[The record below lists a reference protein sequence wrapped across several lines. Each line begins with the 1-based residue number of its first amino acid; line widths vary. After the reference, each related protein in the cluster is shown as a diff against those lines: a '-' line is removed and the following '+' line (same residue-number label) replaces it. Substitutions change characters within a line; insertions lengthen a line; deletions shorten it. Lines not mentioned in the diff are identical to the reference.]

1 MRAVNAGAATQDR
14 LAAADC
20 RQKPPQPRKDR
31 VISTSSRPHPRT
43 ISWLGT
49 SALAMGGSNQMV
61 FLVAALIAVNGT
73 GAIPVLI
80 VGVLLS
86 WMAAPGWTELVL
98 IWPERVGGIAATCAE
113 AFKPYSPVL
122 ANLTGVCYWW
132 GWVPTCGFTAILS
145 ATALHEWYVPF
156 IPVTP
161 LAIGIIVTFVAINLL
176 GVRAV
181 TRFAIPVGLA
191 AALLALLSAVIPI
204 VAGTVDLGRATSFHL
219 DTPFDGAF
227 GALTSA
233 MAGLYLVGFAAPAFE
248 AATCHVG
255 EMKDPVR
262 SLPRAVFA
270 SGAMAGLFF
279 IVLPLVWLGT
289 IGVEGMGSEQLSAT
303 LGPTFAPLLAG
314 TAKAAAIWFMVANM
328 FMGTMQPLAGAART
342 LSQLAED
349 GLLPRSWAKRSRR
362 DVPWVTTLITAG
374 FAIGALLLGV
384 PTWMIAAANFAY
396 LIAIALPSIAVWLL
410 RRNEPDRER
419 PWRAPRGTIVLG
431 VIAAGGWFL
440 ATALGFEQF
449 GLPTVLL
456 SLGLA
461 YAGSLLYAWRRASDR
476 RRLGQP
482 GVKRSLHFKLT
493 GAMIAVIVLDGAGY
507 LLAVSHVPDTDPAL
521 TSLLQDIFVAVAML
535 TVAVGLILPG
545 MIGHAVE
552 QVAAAA
558 DRLATGTLADLTRA
572 MRALGVGDLRAAKAR
587 VDIVPVVV
595 SSRDEVGAMAACFNT
610 LQREVGRAAE
620 ALDGAREGLAAA
632 EARLEQSLRQQ
643 AAVARLGQ
651 IALEGEELH
660 DLAAEAVMIA
670 RAALSRDVSATMLP
684 SAGGRRVET
693 GVTPPDAVSIPIGHA
708 DARLGVLHVAAL
720 PPLSADESAFL
731 QATANVLADAI
742 ERLQAEE
749 DMRHQALH
757 DPLTELPNRTLLGD
771 RLTQA
776 LRRAT
781 RQGSVAVLFLDLDQF
796 KLINDSR
803 GHRAGDELLQAVS
816 TRLSSIMRP
825 GDTVA
830 RFGGDEFCIVCDDVD
845 DGLEAVGIA
854 RRIIDELGRPYSLAT
869 GEHFATAS
877 VGIALADGPW
887 RPAED
892 LIREADAAMYRAKA
906 QGRGRYELFDEVMR
920 GDATRRLRLDHD
932 LRRALDGDNE
942 LVAHYQPIVALPSGE
957 IVGMEALMRW
967 QHPERGL
974 VGPGEF
980 IPVAEDSGAI
990 LELGDRVLQQAC
1002 HQAAGWCARLG
1013 TRPFYVSV
1021 NLAPRQVAEPGLAAR
1036 VEAVLQSSGLPPAA
1050 LALEITE
1057 SALMEESELVAENL
1071 RRLAAL
1077 GVRLVLDDFGTG
1089 YSSLAYLRK
1098 FPIEALKIDRSFIAG
1113 LGIDSDD
1120 TTIVETI
1127 VRMAAGLRLDVV
1139 AEGIETAE
1147 QAAILEGMGCDRGQ
1161 GFLWSRAV
1169 APAAAA
1175 ALLGLAVVA

>member
-1 MRAVNAGAATQDR
+1 
-14 LAAADC
+14 
-20 RQKPPQPRKDR
+20 
-31 VISTSSRPHPRT
+31 
-43 ISWLGT
+43 
-49 SALAMGGSNQMV
+49 MGGSNQMV
-61 FLVAALIAVNGT
+61 FLVAALIAVNGSA
-73 GAIPVLI
+73 AIPVLI

-98 IWPERVGGIAATCAE
+98 MWPKRVGGIAATCAE

-145 ATALHEWYVPF
+145 ATALHQWYVPF
-156 IPVTP
+156 IPITP
-161 LAIGIIVTFVAINLL
+161 LAIAIIVTFVGINLL

-181 TRFAIPVGLA
+181 TRFAIPVGLTA
-191 AALLALLSAVIPI
+191 AFLALLSGVIP
-204 VAGTVDLGRATSFHL
+204 VFAGTVDVEAATSFHL

-255 EMKDPVR
+255 EMKNPVR
-262 SLPRAVFA
+262 NLPRAVFA
-270 SGAMAGLFF
+270 SGTMAGLFF
-279 IVLPLVWLGT
+279 VVLPLVWLGT
-289 IGVEGMGSEQLSAT
+289 IGIGGMEGDLSET

-328 FMGTMQPLAGAART
+328 FMGTMQPLAGASRT
-342 LSQLAED
+342 LSQLSED

-374 FAIGALLLGV
+374 FAIGALLMGV

-419 PWRAPRGTIVLG
+419 PWRAPRGTIMLG
-431 VIAAGGWFL
+431 VFAAGAWFF
-440 ATALGFEQF
+440 ATGLGFEQF

-476 RRLGQP
+476 RRSGQP

-521 TSLLQDIFVAVAML
+521 ISLLQDIFVAVAML

-552 QVAAAA
+552 QVSAAA
-558 DRLATGTLADLTRA
+558 DRLATGTLTDLTRA
-572 MRALGVGDLRAAKAR
+572 MRALSVGDLGAAKAR
-587 VDIVPVVV
+587 VDVVPVVV
-595 SSRDEVGAMAACFNT
+595 ASRDEVGAMADSFNT
-610 LQREVGRAAE
+610 LQREVGRTAE

-632 EARLEQSLRQQ
+632 EDKLERSLRQQ

-651 IALEGEELH
+651 IALEGVDLR
-660 DLAAEAVMIA
+660 DLAEEAVAIS
-670 RAALSRDVSATMLP
+670 RTALGRDVAATILP
-684 SAGGRRVET
+684 SADGRRVET
-693 GVTPPDAVSIPIGHA
+693 GAAPPDAVGIPIGHA
-708 DARLGVLHVAAL
+708 DARLGVLRVAKL
-720 PPLSADESAFL
+720 PVLTADESAFL

-742 ERLQAEE
+742 ERLKAEE

-757 DPLTELPNRTLLGD
+757 DPLTGLPNRTLLAD

-781 RQGSVAVLFLDLDQF
+781 RNGSTAVLFLDLDQF

-803 GHRAGDELLQAVS
+803 GHRAGDELLRAVAD
-816 TRLSSIMRP
+816 RLTNVMRP

-845 DGLEAVGIA
+845 DALGAVGIA
-854 RRIIDELGRPYSLAT
+854 RRIIAELGLPYPLAT

-877 VGIALADGPW
+877 VGIAFADGAS

-906 QGRGRYELFDEVMR
+906 LGRGRYELFDELMR
-920 GDATRRLRLDHD
+920 GDATRRLSIDQD
-932 LRRALDGDNE
+932 LRRALDVDDE
-942 LVAHYQPIVALPSGE
+942 LVAYYQPIVALPGGE

-967 QHPERGL
+967 RHPERGL
-974 VGPGEF
+974 VAPGEF
-980 IPVAEDSGAI
+980 IPIAEDSGAI

-1002 HQAAGWCARLG
+1002 HQAAGWRARLG

-1036 VEAVLQSSGLPPAA
+1036 VAVVLQSSGLPPEA

-1057 SALMEESELVAENL
+1057 SALMEESTLVAENL
-1071 RRLAAL
+1071 RRLTDL

-1098 FPIEALKIDRSFIAG
+1098 FPIDALKIDRSFIAG
-1113 LGIDSDD
+1113 LGSGDDCDD

-1127 VRMAAGLRLDVV
+1127 IQMAAGLRLDVV

-1147 QAAILEGMGCDRGQ
+1147 QAAILDGMGCRRGQ

-1169 APAAAA
+1169 APDDVA
-1175 ALLGLAVVA
+1175 ALLGLAVIA